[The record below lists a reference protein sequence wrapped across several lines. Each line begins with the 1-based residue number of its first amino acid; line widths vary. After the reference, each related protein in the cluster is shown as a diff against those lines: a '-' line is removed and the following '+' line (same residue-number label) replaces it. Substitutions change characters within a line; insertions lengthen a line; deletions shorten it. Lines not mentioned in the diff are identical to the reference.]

1 MFGNICMKAM
11 TFHTKNLASANFEN
25 GKQGLNLKVNQ
36 PFMKFALWLYTSLKS
51 PQDQLNEEVS

>member
-11 TFHTKNLASANFEN
+11 TFHTKHLASANFEN
-25 GKQGLNLKVNQ
+25 EKKGSNLNQ

-51 PQDQLNEEVS
+51 LQDQLNEEVS